1 MLEPVIQQLSNFFL
15 NPLGLA
21 ALLGLV
27 PLVIFYL
34 VRPSPEEKVMPSM
47 KFFQKDKKSGR
58 LQKALKVLQRNMML
72 LLHVL
77 MIAGL
82 AAGIANPYIMGE
94 QRPESAVI
102 VIDNSA
108 SMKPVF
114 DQVKQEATSQ
124 AGRSNTVIV
133 ANDETE
139 IELEKA
145 SLSETQRFI
154 RGLGVEETGTNIVRA
169 VQRAGNYEGKVF
181 LATDFQQT
189 AETDTD
195 IKDLVKTVST
205 SRPLETFDPTKSNEW
220 GIVDLEIDGENA
232 TAFIQN
238 FRDQRASIDVEVGDG
253 SRSLDLK
260 AGELRR
266 LSFTLQKG
274 KNTLSLEED
283 GFEIDNTAHIYR
295 PSDDD
300 TRVAVVDDEK
310 NRYLMKALNLVE
322 NVDPI
327 YVRPSESLPQSDV
340 YILGRM
346 DSLQELDTQ
355 KMVSELK
362 QGKGLVLYAQSGA
375 EDISSDLPVSSTGEA
390 FNSSVEVS
398 EPVEIETGNISLLE
412 SEVDG
417 ESVSTPK
424 EALQFA
430 NVGDGEFV
438 YFNFESQEFRESLDY
453 PVFWK
458 QVIERAAGRPSAQ
471 DLNLET
477 GSTVLAEKE
486 SIEITET
493 GFQELDGNTY
503 ASNLLN
509 GEESRFESFEIEHSS
524 ADTVEQPQSL
534 QALPVLLI
542 IVLGLFEMA
551 YLYRRGEIP

>member
-1 MLEPVIQQLSNFFL
+1 
-15 NPLGLA
+15 
-21 ALLGLV
+21 
-27 PLVIFYL
+27 
-34 VRPSPEEKVMPSM
+34 MPSM

-139 IELEKA
+139 IALEKA

-154 RGLGVEETGTNIVRA
+154 RGLEVEETGTNIVRA

-310 NRYLMKALNLVE
+310 NRYLMKALDLVE
-322 NVDPI
+322 NVDPV

-430 NVGDGEFV
+430 DVGDGEFV
-438 YFNFESQEFRESLDY
+438 YFNFGSQEFRESLDY

-477 GSTVLAEKE
+477 GSTVLAEEK

-493 GFQELDGNTY
+493 GFQELDGKMY

>member
-139 IELEKA
+139 IALEKA

-154 RGLGVEETGTNIVRA
+154 RGLEVEETGTNIVRA

-310 NRYLMKALNLVE
+310 NRYLMKALDLVE
-322 NVDPI
+322 NVDPV

-430 NVGDGEFV
+430 DVGDGEFV
-438 YFNFESQEFRESLDY
+438 YFNFGSQEFRESLDY
-453 PVFWK
+453 PIFWK
-458 QVIERAAGRPSAQ
+458 QIIERADGRPSAQ

-477 GSTVLAEKE
+477 GSTVLAEEK

-493 GFQELDGNTY
+493 GFQELDGKMY

>member
-77 MIAGL
+77 MVAGL

-94 QRPESAVI
+94 QRPENAVI

-139 IELEKA
+139 IALEKA

-154 RGLGVEETGTNIVRA
+154 RGLEVEETGTNIVRA

-205 SRPLETFDPTKSNEW
+205 SRPLQTFDPTKSNEW

-238 FRDQRASIDVEVGDG
+238 FRDQRASINVEVGDG

-283 GFEIDNTAHIYR
+283 GFEIDNTARIYR

-300 TRVAVVDDEK
+300 TRVAVVDNEK
-310 NRYLMKALNLVE
+310 NRYLMKALDLVE
-322 NVDPI
+322 NVDPV
-327 YVRPSESLPQSDV
+327 YVRPSESLPRSDV

-346 DSLQELDTQ
+346 DSLQEVDTQ

-375 EDISSDLPVSSTGEA
+375 EDISSELPVSSTGEA

-412 SEVDG
+412 SAVDG

-430 NVGDGEFV
+430 DVGDGEFV
-438 YFNFESQEFRESLDY
+438 YFNFGSQEFRESLDY

-458 QVIERAAGRPSAQ
+458 QVVERAAGRPSAQ

-477 GSTVLAEKE
+477 GSTVLAEEKT
-486 SIEITET
+486 IEITET
-493 GFQELDGNTY
+493 GFQELDGKMY

-524 ADTVEQPQSL
+524 AEAVKQPQSF

>member
-21 ALLGLV
+21 ALLGLL

-47 KFFQKDKKSGR
+47 KFFQKDKKSGK

-72 LLHVL
+72 LLHVI

-82 AAGIANPYIMGE
+82 AAAIANLYIMGE
-94 QRPESAVI
+94 QRPENAVI

-124 AGRSNTVIV
+124 AGQSNTVIV

-139 IELEKA
+139 IALEKA

-154 RGLGVEETGTNIVRA
+154 RGLEVEETGTNIVRA
-169 VQRAGNYEGKVF
+169 VQRAQNYEGKVF

-220 GIVDLEIDGENA
+220 GIVDLEIDEENA

-238 FRDQRASIDVEVGDG
+238 FRDQRASIDVEAGDG
-253 SRSLDLK
+253 SRNLDLK

-266 LSFTLQKG
+266 VSFTLRKG

-283 GFEIDNTAHIYR
+283 GFETDNTAHIYR
-295 PSDDD
+295 PSVSD
-300 TRVAVVDDEK
+300 TRVTVVDDEK
-310 NRYLMKALNLVE
+310 NRYLMKALNLIE
-322 NVDPI
+322 NVEPV

-340 YILGRM
+340 YILGRI
-346 DSLQELDTQ
+346 DSLQEVDTQ
-355 KMVSELK
+355 KMISELK

-398 EPVEIETGNISLLE
+398 EPVEIETGNITLLE

-430 NVGDGEFV
+430 DLGDGKFV
-438 YFNFESQEFRESLDY
+438 YFNFGSQEFRESLDY

-477 GSTVLAEKE
+477 GSTVLAEK

-493 GFQELDGNTY
+493 GFQKLDGNTY

-509 GEESRFESFEIEHSS
+509 GEESRFETVEIEHSS
-524 ADTVEQPQSL
+524 ADTVKRPQSL
-534 QALPVLLI
+534 QALPVVLI
-542 IVLGLFEMA
+542 IVLGLLEMA
-551 YLYRRGEIP
+551 YLYRKGEIP